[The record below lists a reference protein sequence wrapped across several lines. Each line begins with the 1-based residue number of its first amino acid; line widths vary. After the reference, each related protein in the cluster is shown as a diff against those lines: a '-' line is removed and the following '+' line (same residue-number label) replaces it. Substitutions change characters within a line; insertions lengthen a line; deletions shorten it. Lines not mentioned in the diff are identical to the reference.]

1 MAILLPRIAFLFYF
15 VANFSITQHFVVVCV
30 INYYYHLSRPRN
42 LRPSGPTNYTFIVVW
57 GTVHAPGLNSTQQ
70 SRVPVTAKAGRGRST
85 RRAPGPLSYA
95 SSLTCRTTAHASFV
109 TAGSRSHPHA
119 RSLTQAHIQSCH
131 GVWKF
136 HSNKKNWILSIPLNF
151 IKFSKI

>member
-1 MAILLPRIAFLFYF
+1 LLSSALLIIITTCRGLGTCAPRVPRITPLSLFE
-15 VANFSITQHFVVVCV
+15 A
-30 INYYYHLSRPRN
+30 
-42 LRPSGPTNYTFIVVW
+42 
-57 GTVHAPGLNSTQQ
+57 TVHAPGLNSTQQ

-136 HSNKKNWILSIPLNF
+136 HSNKKNWILWIPLNF
-151 IKFSKI
+151 IKFNKI